1 MVRKEQK
8 KSLKMTSLY
17 NNTSSINMINPS
29 NMGLGSEDFNESPI
43 FIFTDLLIGVVFLL
57 LIIIS
62 TLSLTYR
69 SEIKE
74 GEKVISSENGL
85 LKNLLEIQKNLKN
98 SHYEKQQLAKDLNNI
113 EKQTIILHKKN
124 INFKLQIN
132 TLEHQ
137 QVIEKENYQKNLNQ
151 QKQKQVILQT
161 KLETVKNT
169 RLVPQILLSELTKQ
183 FKQNNIPVSIDSEN
197 GIIHFADSLLFASSS
212 SALTHKGK
220 KILQQLAKIFI
231 NVLPC
236 YSQSDNTIKKRLKC
250 TQQGQKQIEAIFIE
264 GHTDNVPFA
273 STSYDNWLLSM
284 SRARETYK
292 QLILVSPQ
300 LNTLKN
306 RTSQPL
312 FSLSAYGET
321 RPIAS
326 NENKQ
331 GRAKNR
337 RIDIRLISFGYTLD
351 KLSEKIT
358 K

>member
-1 MVRKEQK
+1 
-8 KSLKMTSLY
+8 MTSFY
-17 NNTSSINMINPS
+17 NRYSSMS
-29 NMGLGSEDFNESPI
+29 TDADSSASMGIEVENFNESPI

-57 LIIIS
+57 LIVIS

-74 GEKVISSENGL
+74 GERVVNSENSL
-85 LKNLLEIQKNLKN
+85 LKNLLEIQNNLKT
-98 SHYEKQQLAKDLNNI
+98 SHYEKQQLAKDLDNI
-113 EKQTIILHKKN
+113 EKQTIKLQEKN
-124 INFKLQIN
+124 INFKLEIKA
-132 TLEHQ
+132 LGQ
-137 QVIEKENYQKNLNQ
+137 QQLVEKNNYQQKLNQ
-151 QKQKQVILQT
+151 QKQKQVVLQE

-169 RLVPQILLSELTKQ
+169 RLVPQQLLSELTQQ
-183 FKQNNIPVSIDSEN
+183 FKQNNIPVTIDSEN

-220 KILQQLAKIFI
+220 EILQQLAKIFI

-236 YSQSDNTIKKRLKC
+236 YSQSDTITKKRLKC

-264 GHTDNVPFA
+264 GHTDNIPFA

-351 KLSEKIT
+351 RLSKQHAN
-358 K
+358 